1 MITCK
6 KTLTFLSASLIISSF
21 TFASNS
27 EASKLT
33 LVNQSTQ
40 ELVTYVYAEPFRE
53 SQPSCF
59 KCLNNRFNVGE
70 NTRQIIILPE
80 HINGATKFA
89 VVGSEGGA
97 FCNGDCR
104 NLETDKNYKLTF
116 SETINGTTCVSEEI

>member
-1 MITCK
+1 MITSN
-6 KTLTFLSASLIISSF
+6 KTLTLLSASVIMGLLTFTSS
-21 TFASNS
+21 S
-27 EASKLT
+27 EASRLT

-53 SQPSCF
+53 SQPYCF
-59 KCLNNRFNVGE
+59 KCLNNRYNVGE

-80 HINGATKFA
+80 HIKGATKFA

-104 NLETDKNYKLTF
+104 NLETGKDYKLTF
-116 SETINGTTCVSEEI
+116 SETINGTTCISEEL